1 VDVETRVLGRTGK
14 RVNVIGLGCWQLG
27 SDWGQVDEGDALAV
41 LHAAVDAGVTF
52 LDTADVYGDGRS
64 ERLIGRLLEE
74 RAGDEIFVATK
85 AGRRLDPHTAEGYDY
100 EHLSAFVER
109 SLRNLRLEAI
119 DLLQLHCPPT
129 EVYRRDETFEALDR
143 LQEAGKMKNY
153 GVSVEKVE
161 EARMALGY
169 PGVKTVQIIFN
180 ILRQKPIHEFL
191 PLAEERD
198 IGVLARVPLA
208 SGLLSG
214 KMTADR
220 VFAPDDHRNFN
231 REGEAFDR
239 GETFSGVN
247 FETGLRA
254 AEELKSLVPDGY
266 TLAQLALRW
275 ILMHSAVS
283 CAIPGAKRP
292 EQVEDNLAAAEMPP
306 LSGETMQRIS
316 DIYDHHVRPE
326 VHHLW

>member
-1 VDVETRVLGRTGK
+1 LEYRNLGETGMRVSEISLGTWAFGSEWGEVSDEDSYAALNRALDLG
-14 RVNVIGLGCWQLG
+14 VNL
-27 SDWGQVDEGDALAV
+27 
-41 LHAAVDAGVTF
+41 

-74 RAGDEIFVATK
+74 RRDDEVFVATK
-85 AGRRLDPHTAEGYDY
+85 AGRRLDPHTPEGYDHD
-100 EHLSAFVER
+100 HLSAFVER
-109 SLRNLRLEAI
+109 SLENLRVEAL

-129 EVYRRDETFEALDR
+129 GAYRQDETFGALDR
-143 LQEAGKMKNY
+143 LQDAGKIMNY

-161 EARMALGY
+161 EARMALDY

-180 ILRQKPIHEFL
+180 IFRQKPAEEFF
-191 PLAEERD
+191 PLAEERN
-198 IGVLARVPLA
+198 IGILARVPLA

-214 KMTADR
+214 KMSAER
-220 VFAPDDHRNFN
+220 EFSADDHRNFN
-231 REGEAFDR
+231 REGQAFDR

-254 AEELKSLVPDGY
+254 AEELKELVPEGY

-292 EQVEDNLAAAEMPP
+292 EQVEDNVVAAAMPP
-306 LSGETMQRIS
+306 LSEETMERIRG
-316 DIYDHHVRPE
+316 IYDHHVRPE

>member
-1 VDVETRVLGRTGK
+1 MEYRKLGETGMRVSGISLGTWAFGSEWGEVSDEDSYAALNRALDLG
-14 RVNVIGLGCWQLG
+14 VN
-27 SDWGQVDEGDALAV
+27 
-41 LHAAVDAGVTF
+41 F

-64 ERLIGRLLEE
+64 ERLIGRLL
-74 RAGDEIFVATK
+74 RDRSDDEVFVATK
-85 AGRRLDPHTAEGYDY
+85 AGRRLDPHTPEGYDH

-109 SLRNLRLEAI
+109 SLENLRVEAL

-129 EVYRRDETFEALDR
+129 ETYRQDETFEALDR
-143 LQEAGKMKNY
+143 LQEAGKIRNY

-161 EARMALGY
+161 EARMALDY

-180 ILRQKPIHEFL
+180 IFRQRPVEEFF
-191 PLAEERD
+191 PLAEERN
-198 IGVLARVPLA
+198 IGILARVPLA

-214 KMTADR
+214 KMSAER
-220 VFAPDDHRNFN
+220 EFSADDHRNFN
-231 REGEAFDR
+231 REGQAFDR

-254 AEELKSLVPDGY
+254 AEELKELVPEGY

-275 ILMHSAVS
+275 ILMHPAVS

-292 EQVEDNLAAAEMPP
+292 EQVEDNVAAATMPP
-306 LSGETMQRIS
+306 LSEEAMEQIRG
-316 DIYDHHVRPE
+316 IYDHHVRPE

>member
-1 VDVETRVLGRTGK
+1 MEYRNLGETGMRVSEISLGTWAFGSEWGEVSDEDSYAALNRALDLG
-14 RVNVIGLGCWQLG
+14 VNL
-27 SDWGQVDEGDALAV
+27 
-41 LHAAVDAGVTF
+41 

-64 ERLIGRLLEE
+64 ERLIGKLLRE
-74 RAGDEIFVATK
+74 RAGDEVFVATK
-85 AGRRLDPHTAEGYDY
+85 AGRRLDPHIPEGYDHD
-100 EHLSAFVER
+100 HLSAFVER
-109 SLRNLRLEAI
+109 SLENLDVEAL

-129 EVYRRDETFEALDR
+129 EAYRQDETFEALDR
-143 LQEAGKMKNY
+143 LQDAGKIKNY

-161 EARMALGY
+161 EARMALDY

-180 ILRQKPIHEFL
+180 IFRQKPAEEFF
-191 PLAEERD
+191 PLAEERN
-198 IGVLARVPLA
+198 IGILARVPLA

-214 KMTADR
+214 KMSAER
-220 VFAPDDHRNFN
+220 EFSADDHRNFN
-231 REGEAFDR
+231 REGQAFDR

-254 AEELKSLVPDGY
+254 AEELKELVPEGY

-292 EQVEDNLAAAEMPP
+292 EQVEDNVAAAAMPP
-306 LSGETMQRIS
+306 LSEETMERIRG
-316 DIYDHHVRPE
+316 IYDHHVRPE
-326 VHHLW
+326 AHHLW